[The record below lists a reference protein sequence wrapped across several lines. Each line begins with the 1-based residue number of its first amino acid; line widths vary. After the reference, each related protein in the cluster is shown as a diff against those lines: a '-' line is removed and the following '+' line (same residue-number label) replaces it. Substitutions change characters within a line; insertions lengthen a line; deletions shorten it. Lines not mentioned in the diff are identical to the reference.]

1 MDEHALRVL
10 EFDKVLARLAALTS
24 FSAGRDLALALQPTP
39 FYDEALERQRVL
51 AEARRLTALR
61 TPLNLNSA
69 IDVRPALEKA
79 ELGGSLDGQELLAVA
94 TTQRVAQQAHANLTR
109 LASML
114 PRLGALGASLI
125 ERQQVVD
132 EIGKALDQR
141 GEVVDGASAGL
152 GVIRRD
158 IKVAHDRL
166 QSKLQEF
173 LGSPGGRLAAQESL
187 VTLRD
192 GRYVVPIKAEFR
204 GEVRGIVH
212 DVSSSGATLFIEP
225 LAVVDLAN

>member
-51 AEARRLTALR
+51 AEARRIRAMR

-94 TTQRVAQQAHANLTR
+94 VTQRVAQQAHATLTR
-109 LASML
+109 IANVL
-114 PRLGALGASLI
+114 PRVGALGGSLV

-132 EIGKALDQR
+132 EIGKAVDQR
-141 GEVVDGASAGL
+141 GEIVDGASA
-152 GVIRRD
+152 
-158 IKVAHDRL
+158 A
-166 QSKLQEF
+166 
-173 LGSPGGRLAAQESL
+173 
-187 VTLRD
+187 
-192 GRYVVPIKAEFR
+192 
-204 GEVRGIVH
+204 
-212 DVSSSGATLFIEP
+212 
-225 LAVVDLAN
+225 LAVI